1 MQGHSFK
8 KGGYVAMAS
17 VGAGMNIN
25 CLIYKKRMIQ
35 KNLPLCFRH
44 YPDTRIICISGRKK
58 T

>member
-25 CLIYKKRMIQ
+25 CLIYKTNDSKIF
-35 KNLPLCFRH
+35 PYVFG
-44 YPDTRIICISGRKK
+44 IILILELYVYQAVK